1 MKSHKSITVI
11 TPIAVRAVFFMALMA
26 VWYVRFPN
34 FLRSVEERAFWTDA
48 PDMTHTMYHWPADA
62 VEITCQYFAQYFD
75 SRLLGAALM
84 ALWPLL
90 IVLAIDTIFFCVR
103 KHWQKARHTTVQKS
117 YHAILALVML
127 LAGVLVATSTTL
139 LQHEQNARIEHMAA
153 DRQWDRLLAETYP
166 LRHELDDSQMAY
178 SLLALSMQGK
188 FAEQLFHYPIKGLDN
203 IFAHSSNFRFN
214 SFFCHELH
222 LPNEAIRYAFEE
234 GQYMPAGASFGTMRR
249 MVDWLLEKGDDPEL
263 AEFYLNLLSHSSRH
277 KSFVATRRILL
288 HQTQLG
294 RPKSEPE
301 FVGSPS
307 FLYEAAL
314 VLEREP
320 DNLRARDYLLCGLLV
335 LGNTDAFYDIFQRTF
350 VETNEAAIPTHYLE
364 ALLVLKD
371 SHPEIG
377 SSYDIPIKL
386 EGDYRTFVNLVAQGA
401 NGKQQAIR
409 QYPNT
414 YWAYLLRKSQEG
426 KKPQA
431 EPIVIDAPG
440 IIGPEFGN

>member
-1 MKSHKSITVI
+1 MKSQKLTIFLLCHLL
-11 TPIAVRAVFFMALMA
+11 PRAVFFMALMG
-26 VWYVRFPN
+26 VWYTRFPDY
-34 FLRSVEERAFWTDA
+34 LRSIEEKAFWTDA
-48 PDMTHTMYHWPADA
+48 PDMTGIMYHWPADA
-62 VEITCQYFAQYFD
+62 FDITCQYFAQYFD
-75 SRLLGAALM
+75 SRLLGSALM

-90 IVLAIDTIFFCVR
+90 IVLAADALFLCVR
-103 KHWQKARHTTVQKS
+103 KHWQKTRQAVVQKS
-117 YHAILALVML
+117 YHAILALLML
-127 LAGVLVATSTTL
+127 VAVVLVATNTTL
-139 LQHEQNARIEHMAA
+139 LQRERNAHIEHMAA
-153 DRQWDRLLAETYP
+153 DRQWPQLLAETYP
-166 LRHELDDSQMAY
+166 LRHELDDNQMAY
-178 SLLALSMQGK
+178 SLLALSQQGK
-188 FAEQLFHYPIKGLDN
+188 LAEQLFHYPIKGLDN

-222 LPNEAIRYAFEE
+222 MPNEAIRYAFEE

-288 HQTQLG
+288 HQTQLQ

-314 VLEREP
+314 ILEREP
-320 DNLRARDYLLCGLLV
+320 DNTRARDYLLCGLLV
-335 LGNTDAFYDIFQRTF
+335 LGNTDAFYDVFQRTF
-350 VETNEAAIPTHYLE
+350 VETNDSAIPIHYLE

-386 EGDYRTFVNLVAQGA
+386 EGDYRTFVNLVGQGSS
-401 NGKQQAIR
+401 GKQQALR

-414 YWAYLLRKSQEG
+414 YWAYLQRLAQSQ
-426 KKPQA
+426 PQ
-431 EPIVIDAPG
+431 
-440 IIGPEFGN
+440 GPQTEIKLTGTSHFD